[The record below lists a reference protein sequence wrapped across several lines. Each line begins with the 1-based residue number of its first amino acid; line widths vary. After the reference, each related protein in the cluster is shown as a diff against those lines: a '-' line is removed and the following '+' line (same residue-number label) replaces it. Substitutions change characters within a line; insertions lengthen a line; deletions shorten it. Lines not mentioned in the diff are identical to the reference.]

1 MSSPVTAAYAPVVQ
15 RELQPTPTYLD
26 SVADAIG
33 KTPLVKLGRVL
44 PDESKANAV
53 LAKLEM
59 QNPGGSVKD
68 RIAKNM
74 IEMAERDGTISPDRT
89 TIVEYTSGNTG
100 IGVSM
105 VCAAKGYKCIII
117 MPQLPPM
124 KERYSICRKFG
135 ADVHLTCGAK
145 GVAGMK
151 IYCEELIAS
160 DPDKYWC
167 PQQFYNEDNPDM
179 HFSTTGPEIYEQ
191 AGGKVDYLIS
201 GVGTG
206 GTVTGVG
213 KFLKSKNPNMTVIAV
228 EPTESRVMVGEPH
241 TKHAIVGIGAGFPAY
256 FIEQMAPEQPWAEGP
271 RGIIDEFLHANLDE
285 AMAWADALAKNE
297 GLLVG
302 PSTGAVMKVAADVAC
317 RPEAQGKNIV
327 IIFPSNGIRYVNHPM
342 WGPINKEAAAALPA
356 PPNMDPEPI
365 FRWNS
370 ADYSS

>member
-1 MSSPVTAAYAPVVQ
+1 LSSPVTAAYAPVVQ

>member
-15 RELQPTPTYLD
+15 REVQPTPTYLD

-179 HFSTTGPEIYEQ
+179 HFCTTGPEIYEQ